1 MTRILPR
8 VLPWSPSA
16 KASRRSVAG
25 EPRILGRRDTTALIE
40 LLDRDP
46 VSNIFT
52 RSQVSLHRS
61 AVPDGFAHI
70 AGLDDGEKLSSACWV
85 GANMAPTAM
94 AAAEAEK
101 YAFHAIESRQR
112 FASVFGPAETVMA
125 MHEILRDGPQ
135 AIFDVRDNQPLMAMF
150 QNPSAEHF
158 RNPLRPAGIQEF
170 DAVLPASAHMFEEEL
185 GYSPLENGGS
195 FYRNRV
201 RQLIRDGHTMVDRD
215 QRGNVIFKAD
225 LGTVTDSVV
234 QIQGVWIN
242 PMYRGQGLAAGYMCA
257 AVDYAMEFA
266 PIASLYVNDFN
277 TAAIKTY
284 ERVGFERVGTFA
296 TILF

>member
-16 KASRRSVAG
+16 RTSRRSVEG

-46 VSNIFT
+46 VANIFT
-52 RSQVSLHRS
+52 RSQVSIHRS

-70 AGLDDGEKLSSACWV
+70 VGLDGSEGLESACWV

-94 AAAEAEK
+94 PESDAQK
-101 YAFHAIESRQR
+101 YAMHAIDSRQR
-112 FASVFGPAETVMA
+112 FASVFGPAETVLA
-125 MHEILRDGPQ
+125 MHDVLRDGPQ
-135 AIFDVRDNQPLMAMF
+135 EIFDVRENQPLMAIT
-150 QNPSAEHF
+150 QIPEGIR
-158 RNPLRPAGIQEF
+158 RNRIRPAQVQEF
-170 DAVLPASAHMFEEEL
+170 DLVLPASAAMFEEEL

-201 RQLIRDGHTMVDRD
+201 RQLIREGHTLMDCD

-225 LGTVTDSVV
+225 LGTVTDEVV
-234 QIQGVWIN
+234 QIQGVWVN
-242 PMYRGQGLAAGYMCA
+242 PMYRGQGLAAGYMA
-257 AVDYAMEFA
+257 STVDYAMQFA
-266 PIASLYVNDFN
+266 PVVSLYVNDYN

-284 ERVGFERVGTFA
+284 QRIGFEQVGTFA